1 MSIDVTDLRPTIIP
15 KSDQLNADQI
25 VSGPIIITV
34 TDVQVNSSKEQPV
47 TIHYEGEGG
56 RPYKPGL
63 TMRKVLIL
71 AWGHDATQWVGKSM
85 ELFHEPSVKFG
96 GELVG
101 GIRISR
107 LSHIERDIKVSLAAS
122 KGKKAL
128 HEIGVLRQSD
138 DLVAALAAIA
148 AATDRASMKKAA
160 ALAEQIRNPRELE
173 SAKAA
178 YALKVNALKEAA
190 KKTETPPAPATPT
203 TFNIAAFTDRVK
215 ACNDLA
221 MLQIMNDEAE
231 SMPDG
236 DDKAMALEAIR
247 VRDAEIG

>member
-1 MSIDVTDLRPTIIP
+1 MSIEVTDLRPTIIP

-25 VSGPIIITV
+25 VGGPIIITV
-34 TDVQVNSSKEQPV
+34 TRVDVTSSKEQPV

-71 AWGHDATQWVGKSM
+71 AWGHDATQWAGRSM

-107 LSHIERDIKVSLAAS
+107 LSHIDRDIKVSLAAS

-128 HEIGVLRQSD
+128 HEIGILKSSQE
-138 DLVAALAAIA
+138 LIEALAAIA
-148 AATDRASMKKAA
+148 AATGKADMA
-160 ALAEQIRNPRELE
+160 KARALAEKLTNPAELE

-190 KKTETPPAPATPT
+190 KKDETPPTAGTAPV
-203 TFNIAAFTDRVK
+203 FDIAAFIKRVE
-215 ACNDLA
+215 ACTDLA
-221 MLQIMNDEAE
+221 MLQILNDETE

-236 DDKAMALEAIR
+236 DDKVQALAAI
-247 VRDAEIG
+247 VKRDAEIG

>member
-1 MSIDVTDLRPTIIP
+1 MSTDVRDLRPTIVP

-34 TDVQVNSSKEQPV
+34 TDVQVTTSKEQPV
-47 TIHYEGEGG
+47 TVHYEGEGG

-63 TMRKVLIL
+63 TMRKVLVL
-71 AWGHDATQWVGKSM
+71 AWGYDAKQWTGRSM
-85 ELFHEPSVKFG
+85 ELFHEPSIKFG

-107 LSHIERDIKVSLAAS
+107 MSDIAKDIKVSLAAS

-138 DLVAALAAIA
+138 ALIAALAAIA
-148 AATDRASMKKAA
+148 AAKGKADMVKA
-160 ALAEQIRNPRELE
+160 RALAEALTNTAELE

-178 YALKVNALKEAA
+178 YALKVSALKEASA
-190 KKTETPPAPATPT
+190 APTST
-203 TFNIAAFTDRVK
+203 GFDLAAFTTRAQ
-215 ACNDLA
+215 ACT
-221 MLQIMNDEAE
+221 DEDDALMALTE
-231 SMPDG
+231 EVAAMPDG
-236 DDKAMALEAIR
+236 ADKTAANSVLKARFEEMS
-247 VRDAEIG
+247 GGGQ

>member
-34 TDVQVNSSKEQPV
+34 TRVDVASSKEQPV
-47 TIHYEGEGG
+47 TVHYEGEGG

-71 AWGHDATQWVGKSM
+71 AWGHDATRWEGKSM

-107 LSHIERDIKVSLAAS
+107 LSHIDKDIKVSLAAS

-148 AATDRASMKKAA
+148 AATGRDSMAKAR
-160 ALAEQIRNPRELE
+160 ALAEGLKNPAELE

-190 KKTETPPAPATPT
+190 KKPETTALPPAT
-203 TFNIAAFTDRVK
+203 TFDIAAFTDRVK
-215 ACNDLA
+215 ACGDLA
-221 MLQIMNDEAE
+221 VLQIMNDEAE
-231 SMPDG
+231 AMPDG
-236 DDKAMALEAIR
+236 PDKDAALEVIR
-247 VRDAEIG
+247 ARDAEIG

>member
-1 MSIDVTDLRPTIIP
+1 MSIEVTDLRPTIIP

-25 VSGPIIITV
+25 VSGPFIITV
-34 TDVQVNSSKEQPV
+34 TDVSVTSSKEQPV

-96 GELVG
+96 GDLVG

-107 LSHIERDIKVSLAAS
+107 MSDIKGDIKVSLAAS

-128 HEIGVLRQSD
+128 HEIGVLRQSPE
-138 DLVAALAAIA
+138 LVAALASIA
-148 AATDRASMKKAA
+148 AATNKATMKAA
-160 ALAEQIRNPRELE
+160 ATLAGKVTNPHELD

-178 YALKVNALKEAA
+178 YALKVQALKESAP
-190 KKTETPPAPATPT
+190 KPAESAEPVA
-203 TFNIAAFTDRVK
+203 FSLADFIARVR
-215 ACNDLA
+215 ACADLTA
-221 MLQIMNDEAE
+221 LEAMNDEAE
-231 SMPDG
+231 KIPEGEDKEAAITEILKRDG
-236 DDKAMALEAIR
+236 ELDPL
-247 VRDAEIG
+247 

>member
-1 MSIDVTDLRPTIIP
+1 MSIEVTDLRPTVIP

-25 VSGPIIITV
+25 VAAPIIITI
-34 TDVQVNSSKEQPV
+34 TDVQVTTSKEQPV
-47 TIHYEGEGG
+47 TIHYQGEGG

-71 AWGHDATQWVGKSM
+71 AWGHDATQWIGRSL

-107 LSHIERDIKVSLAAS
+107 MSDIEKDIKVSLAAS

-128 HEIGVLRQSD
+128 HEISQLRQSSE
-138 DLVAALAAIA
+138 LVAALSAIA
-148 AATDRASMKKAA
+148 AATDKASMKKAA
-160 ALAEQIRNPRELE
+160 GLAEKIANPHELE

-178 YALKVNALKEAA
+178 YALKVQALKEAA
-190 KKTETPPAPATPT
+190 APKADATPP
-203 TFNIAAFTDRVK
+203 TFAERAK
-215 ACNDLA
+215 ACLDEQA
-221 MLQIMNDEAE
+221 LQVLSDEAE
-231 SMPDG
+231 AMPEG
-236 DDKAMALEAIR
+236 DEKQAALDVLRA
-247 VRDAEIG
+247 RDAELAGGA